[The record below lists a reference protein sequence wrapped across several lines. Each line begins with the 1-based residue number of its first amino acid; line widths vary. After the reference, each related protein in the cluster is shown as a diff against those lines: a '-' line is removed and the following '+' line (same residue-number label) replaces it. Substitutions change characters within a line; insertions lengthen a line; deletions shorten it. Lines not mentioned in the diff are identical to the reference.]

1 MSTSAVQVGSA
12 PAPSS
17 APRPA
22 GRRIAL
28 IMVSLILAIVPVQ
41 LDALVAAT
49 ALPTIAGDLG
59 GFGMLPWIATA
70 YLLAMAVGTIVAG
83 RLGDLTGRR
92 AMLLIS
98 LSVFAV
104 GSALSGLAPSM
115 GVLIAARALQGLGAG
130 MTFTNLLAVVA
141 DVAPPEKR
149 ARYHGIVA
157 SVAPVSM
164 LVGPWVGGLITDH
177 LSWRWIFWLNVP
189 LVALSLLGV
198 ALLVRLP
205 APVARG
211 RVDVA
216 GLALAAVT
224 GSGVVLA
231 VTWGGNQ
238 YAWDSWQVLAAA
250 AAAVVGLT
258 ALVAVERRAEQPVLP
273 LALFRQRS
281 VVLALLILAVGM
293 GVVLMTATNY
303 LPMFLELV
311 QGRSAADSG
320 LLLLPLLLPGIAT
333 GLLVGRW
340 TTTGGRMRTAMIA
353 GTAALAVASALLA
366 TMSPTT
372 PGLLTATY
380 QVLAGVGIGM
390 LFQTPMVLIQNSVE
404 RAEVGAASGTAGFV
418 RMLGAAVGT
427 GALGSVF
434 SAAVQ
439 GRLPQGLDAGTL
451 TPDVVAG
458 LPSSAAAAVRDAVA
472 AGSSDL
478 FWLMAGLSVL
488 ALAAALAL
496 PHRRT
501 AA

>member
-1 MSTSAVQVGSA
+1 MSTSALRVAPPQDPSHTPRSA
-12 PAPSS
+12 GP
-17 APRPA
+17 
-22 GRRIAL
+22 RIAL

-59 GFGMLPWIATA
+59 GFGMLAWIATA

-92 AMLLIS
+92 TMLLTS
-98 LSVFAV
+98 LAVFGI

-115 GVLIAARALQGLGAG
+115 GVLIASRALQGLGAG

-157 SVAPVSM
+157 SIAPVSM

-198 ALLVRLP
+198 AALVRLP

-211 RVDVA
+211 RLDIA
-216 GLALAAVT
+216 GLVLAAVT

-238 YAWDSWQVLAAA
+238 YAWHSWQVLT
-250 AAAVVGLT
+250 AAAVAVA
-258 ALVAVERRAEQPVLP
+258 ALVALIGVERRAEQPVLP
-273 LALFRQRS
+273 LTLFRQRS
-281 VVLALLILAVGM
+281 VVLALVILAIGM
-293 GVVLMTATNY
+293 GAVLMTATNY

-311 QGRSAADSG
+311 RGRSAADSG

-340 TTTGGRMRTAMIA
+340 TTTGGRMRTAMIV
-353 GTAALAVASALLA
+353 GTSALTVASALLA
-366 TMSPTT
+366 SMSPTT

-434 SAAVQ
+434 SATVQ
-439 GRLPQGLDAGTL
+439 GRLPHGLDAGTL
-451 TPDVVAG
+451 TPSVVAG
-458 LPSSAAAAVRDAVA
+458 LPPEAMAAVRDAVA
-472 AGSSDL
+472 AGSSVL
-478 FWLMAGLSVL
+478 FLVMAGLSAL
-488 ALAAALAL
+488 ALLAALAV
-496 PHRRT
+496 PRHRT
-501 AA
+501 VV